1 VWERG
6 KKKEERRKLI
16 GKTEVI
22 KVKYICIKGDN
33 VFRQERFVS
42 KYSIRIADGGNLRK
56 NLAVDLPA
64 VFTIYICFLPSG
76 FSLKT

>member
-42 KYSIRIADGGNLRK
+42 KYSIRIADGGKILEKILRWIYRRYS
-56 NLAVDLPA
+56 LSTF
-64 VFTIYICFLPSG
+64 VFCHPDSA
-76 FSLKT
+76 